1 MSDFEKKVLEFKNK
15 LDQTQDVKLVETIR
29 SEIFGKNGF
38 INQEFKRIGS
48 LSVDEKKNFDELLNI
63 DGIGETIP

>member
-15 LDQTQDVKLVETIR
+15 LDQTQDIKLVETIR

-48 LSVDEKKNFDELLNI
+48 LSVDETLEYEFDHYHFYMFFLEL
-63 DGIGETIP
+63 